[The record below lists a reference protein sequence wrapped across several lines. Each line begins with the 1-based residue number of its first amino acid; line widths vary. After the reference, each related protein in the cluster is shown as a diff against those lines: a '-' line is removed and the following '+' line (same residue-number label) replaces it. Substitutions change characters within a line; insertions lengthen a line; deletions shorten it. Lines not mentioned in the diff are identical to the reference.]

1 MQVNIT
7 NSKEWQ
13 SPNKADFKYSKLED
27 WECEGS
33 EQYDLT
39 VLEEQQITDIVC
51 KEQRVVI

>member
-51 KEQRVVI
+51 KE

>member
-13 SPNKADFKYSKLED
+13 LLDNTDFEYLGLED
-27 WECEGS
+27 WEYERS

-39 VLEEQQITDIVC
+39 VLEKQQITDIVC
-51 KEQRVVI
+51 